1 MTVRKAALVTGAGR
15 GIGAGIALK
24 LAEAGY
30 DVGVHYGASEEG
42 AKQIADQIRQ
52 SGREAVV
59 LQADLRQ
66 VTEARALAD
75 RFVDQFGRIDLLV
88 NNAGI
93 TKFSHFLEMEETTFD
108 DIFQTDVKGLY
119 FCTQQAARHMVQL
132 GIRGVVVHISSNH
145 AMGCWPNSSVYAAAK
160 AGVNKLTM
168 NMALDLAP
176 HGIRVVGIAP
186 GYTHHRLHPPKPSEI
201 ADSVAS
207 RIPMGRLCSPLEI
220 GDAVVY
226 LSSENAGYVT
236 GTTLNMDGG
245 ALLPVVAQNEYV

>member
-1 MTVRKAALVTGAGR
+1 MTVRKSALVTGAGR

-30 DVGVHYGASEEG
+30 DVGVHYGTSKEG
-42 AKQIADQIRQ
+42 AEQIAGQIRE
-52 SGREAVV
+52 SGGEAIV

-66 VTEARALAD
+66 VAEARAMAD
-75 RFVDQFGRIDLLV
+75 RFVDQFGHIDLLV

-93 TKFSHFLEMEETTFD
+93 TRFTHLLEMEENTFD

-119 FCTQQAARHMVQL
+119 FCTQQAARHMVRL

-145 AMGCWPNSSVYAAAK
+145 AMGCWPNASVYASAK
-160 AGVNKLTM
+160 ACVNKLTM
-168 NMALDLAP
+168 NMALDLAS

-186 GYTHHRLHPPKPSEI
+186 GYTHQGLHPPKPSEI
-201 ADSVAS
+201 DNSVAS
-207 RIPMGRLCSPLEI
+207 RIPMGRLCSPFEI

-226 LSSENAGYVT
+226 LSSENASYVT
-236 GTTLNMDGG
+236 GTTLYMDGG